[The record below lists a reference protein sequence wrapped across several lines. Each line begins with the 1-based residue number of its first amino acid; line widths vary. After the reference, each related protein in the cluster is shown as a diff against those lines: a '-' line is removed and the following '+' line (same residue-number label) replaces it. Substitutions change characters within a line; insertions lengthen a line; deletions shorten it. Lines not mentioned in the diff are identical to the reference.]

1 MSNSSQ
7 TQSSSLRAATSL
19 ARPQEKNASNSQAN
33 LFNCPIPGSMND
45 ELMVRSVVTA
55 SIKSSGKSREQIAD
69 EMSILLG
76 IAVTARMI
84 TAFTS
89 ESKELHRWPGAW
101 DRAFCH
107 ATDDKRLLLCRVQAD
122 GLRVITPEEE
132 KLLDLGRQYLRRKQA
147 EKTISAIEQ
156 EFEGVQL

>member
-1 MSNSSQ
+1 MNSSRP
-7 TQSSSLRAATSL
+7 QSRPAASRTSL
-19 ARPQEKNASNSQAN
+19 EELQSIRSTNPQTN
-33 LFNCPIPGSMND
+33 LFEMPIPGSMND
-45 ELMVRSVVTA
+45 ELMVRSVLTA
-55 SIKSSGKSREQIAD
+55 SIKQSGKSREQIAD
-69 EMSILLG
+69 EMSDLLG

-84 TAFTS
+84 TAFTA

-101 DRAFCH
+101 DRAFCY
-107 ATDDKRLLLCRVQAD
+107 ATGDKRLLLCRIEAD
-122 GLRVITPEEE
+122 GLKVITSAEE